1 MEATELVVVEFD
13 AAARHAADSH
23 LRSRL
28 EHKSLVKLGPID
40 ELQLDSVAGL
50 LARGLPPIFTVTVP
64 LEEVDGQVRGAER
77 NDEAILEG
85 EGYVET
91 DEGA

>member
-28 EHKSLVKLGPID
+28 EHKSLVELGPVD

-50 LARGLPPIFTVTVP
+50 LARALPPIFAVTIS
-64 LEEVDGQVRGAER
+64 LEEVDGQVRGAE
-77 NDEAILEG
+77 
-85 EGYVET
+85 
-91 DEGA
+91 

>member
-28 EHKSLVKLGPID
+28 EHKSLVELGSID
-40 ELQLDSVAGL
+40 ELQLDSIAGL
-50 LARGLPPIFTVTVP
+50 LARALPPIFAVTIS

-77 NDEAILEG
+77 YNEAILEG
-85 EGYVET
+85 EGDIKT
-91 DEGA
+91 DKGA